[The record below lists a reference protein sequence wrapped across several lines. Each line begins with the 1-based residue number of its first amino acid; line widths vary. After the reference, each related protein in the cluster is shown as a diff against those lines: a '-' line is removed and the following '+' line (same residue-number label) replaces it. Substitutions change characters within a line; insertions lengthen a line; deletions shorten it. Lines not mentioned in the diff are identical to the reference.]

1 MPNFHLEHTV
11 RQEAIH
17 LHPWPATY
25 PWQVVP
31 DGEDAIVVD
40 GRRVTYSKE
49 RDPAAVGWAA
59 LGVEVVLECSG
70 QFLTKAALAPFF
82 GVLPCGLAGIHR
94 FFARFSCRARKPG
107 RRLQEGGGLRR
118 M

>member
-1 MPNFHLEHTV
+1 
-11 RQEAIH
+11 
-17 LHPWPATY
+17 
-25 PWQVVP
+25 
-31 DGEDAIVVD
+31 VVD

-82 GVLPCGLAGIHR
+82 GVRLCGLAGIHR
-94 FFARFSCRARKPG
+94 FFARFN
-107 RRLQEGGGLRR
+107 
-118 M
+118 